1 MFVACVYHDRLIH
14 EFILHVF
21 KTLKNSNFYLSKFPK
36 ICEMVFEIYENFE
49 QNIGNVNS
57 KNNDKLV
64 EKMLS
69 SPEVKQASNMN
80 NFVILNSKEIIKE
93 KKT

>member
-1 MFVACVYHDRLIH
+1 
-14 EFILHVF
+14 
-21 KTLKNSNFYLSKFPK
+21 
-36 ICEMVFEIYENFE
+36 MVFEIYENFE